1 MLYYLFIVLSLAFAG
16 HVDPKIESCLHIN
29 VNEYTVTSEL
39 TAHVGECLSDSLIS
53 LNEDDIFHL
62 TSSYS
67 YKVQAL
73 QAKHVITNTLSTS
86 RQNIL
91 NERNQAANN
100 LQSYARLFDNY
111 VQTMYSSAQR
121 LYEYSY
127 AYITNL
133 YQPSDTY
140 QEQVDRFEP
149 AVESIKTI
157 KEIFDNDTAKHKAI
171 IDEYTTYLTKTHE
184 AINMIDTWIDSN
196 ITYYA
201 QLALAPITDGYTC
214 SVGHYC
220 PDNVTSIPCP
230 AGSFQDEENVSS
242 PLFCIGCPPGY
253 YQPDAGSS
261 TCLNCS
267 TGFQVNQTF
276 CDSENVSRWE
286 EMIYKSPIWYAEYK
300 NNSFKPVMIF

>member
-1 MLYYLFIVLSLAFAG
+1 MWYFVLLIVLASGA
-16 HVDPKIESCLHIN
+16 HVDPNVESCLHIN

-39 TAHVGECLSDSLIS
+39 TNRLGECFTSGLVR
-53 LNEDDIFHL
+53 LNENDTFHL
-62 TSSYS
+62 TSSYT

-73 QAKHVITNTLSTS
+73 QAKHVINNKLHQSRSFVLDDRNHQATTLQRYAKLHDKYIQSMYT
-86 RQNIL
+86 
-91 NERNQAANN
+91 AA
-100 LQSYARLFDNY
+100 QH
-111 VQTMYSSAQR
+111 

-127 AYITNL
+127 DYISNL

-140 QEQVDRFEP
+140 QQQIDRIEP
-149 AVESIKTI
+149 VADSMKLIKDA
-157 KEIFDNDTAKHKAI
+157 FDNDTAKHKAI
-171 IDEYTTYLTKTHE
+171 IDEYSIYLARARD
-184 AINMIDTWIDSN
+184 AITMIDTWIDSN

-201 QLALAPITDGYTC
+201 QLALAPITDGYAC

-242 PLFCIGCPPGY
+242 PLFCIGCPVGY
-253 YQPDAGSS
+253 YQPAAGPSP
-261 TCLNCS
+261 CLNCS
-267 TGFQVNQTF
+267 TGFQVNQTV

-286 EMIYKSPIWYAEYK
+286 EMIYKSPIWYAEYE